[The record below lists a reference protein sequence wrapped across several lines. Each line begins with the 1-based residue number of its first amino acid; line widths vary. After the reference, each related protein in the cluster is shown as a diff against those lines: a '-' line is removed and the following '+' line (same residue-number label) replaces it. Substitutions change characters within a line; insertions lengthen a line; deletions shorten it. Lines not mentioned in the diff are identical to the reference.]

1 MSDEPAT
8 PKSQAAHYFA
18 ELEARIVQ
26 RLHAEAGSEASRA
39 ALVRSTGV
47 EDAKLIEELSKLGIT
62 ADELICLR
70 FIPLVLVA
78 WAEDHA
84 DSEEREVIQTQA
96 AKLGIREDST
106 AWLVLETWLQ
116 KQPPGLGIDAWK
128 RYTHGILKKMSRN
141 AANRLIHLT
150 EKQMITVAK
159 ASGGHLGVG
168 KVSHKE
174 STMIN
179 RLLTIMHEQAE
190 RA

>member
-1 MSDEPAT
+1 MTDDPST
-8 PKSQAAHYFA
+8 PTHETARYFA

-26 RLHAEAGSEASRA
+26 RLHAEAGSAEARA

-47 EDAKLIEELSKLGIT
+47 EDPRLIDELCKLGIT

-78 WAEDHA
+78 WAEDSA
-84 DSEEREVIQTQA
+84 DAEEREAIHA
-96 AKLGIREDST
+96 EAKKLGIGEDST

-116 KQPPGLGIDAWK
+116 KRPPGLGVDAWK
-128 RYTHGILKKMSRN
+128 RYTRGIMKKLTLN

-150 EKQMITVAK
+150 EKQMIAVAK
-159 ASGGHLGVG
+159 ASGEGADLG

-174 STMIN
+174 SLMID

-190 RA
+190 RP

>member
-1 MSDEPAT
+1 MTDEPST
-8 PKSQAAHYFA
+8 PKSPVAHYYA
-18 ELEARIVQ
+18 ELEARIVK
-26 RLHAEAGSEASRA
+26 RLHAEAGSETSRA

-47 EDAKLIEELSKLGIT
+47 EDPQLIEELSKLGIT

-78 WAEDHA
+78 WAEDRA
-84 DSEEREVIQTQA
+84 DSEEREVILTQA

-128 RYTHGILKKMSRN
+128 RYTRGILKKISRN

-159 ASGGHLGVG
+159 ASGGHLGLG

-179 RLLTIMHEQAE
+179 RLLTIMHEQVE
-190 RA
+190 QV

>member
-1 MSDEPAT
+1 MTDQPST
-8 PKSQAAHYFA
+8 PKLQSAHYFA
-18 ELEARIVQ
+18 ELEARILQ
-26 RLHAEAGSEASRA
+26 RLHAEANTEASRA
-39 ALVRSTGV
+39 QLIRSTGV
-47 EDAKLIEELSKLGIT
+47 DDPALIDELSKLGIS

-84 DSEEREVIQTQA
+84 DAEEREVIRAQA

-128 RYTHGILKKMSRN
+128 RYTRGILKKMSRN

-174 STMIN
+174 STMID
-179 RLLTIMHEQAE
+179 RLLTIMHEQVA
-190 RA
+190 